1 MKILNI
7 IHAQSIGGVDQVFR
21 YYSQTL
27 IDNNNEL
34 AIVIS
39 DNGNDDYHLPGL
51 KKIYK
56 LKNFTPALDILHL
69 FLITKQFKPDV
80 IICHS
85 MRSMRWMSILK
96 HFIKA
101 KTIAV
106 NHSIS
111 YKKSLCCEYVFSI
124 NDQIKNMVIKDG
136 KDSAKSVFM
145 PNMIKIDPNSKFLE
159 DKKFH
164 ETPVIGMF
172 GRIEPRKGFDVLFK
186 AVKILKDKNID
197 FKLIFGGFVVPG
209 GFNEDN
215 LKRMINELDLNDKIE
230 FVGVVHDRASFFDRI
245 DIFCVPSREE
255 PFGMVIIE
263 SFLHS
268 TPVIASNCDGAK
280 MIIENNQDALL
291 FPIEDSQALAEKI
304 EYLIKDQN
312 LAKTIAR
319 NGFIKVKEKYG
330 IETVGKILQKE
341 LEKILSAK

>member
-1 MKILNI
+1 MRILNI

-27 IDNNNEL
+27 ISNNNEV

-56 LKNFTPALDILHL
+56 LKNLTPALDILHL
-69 FLITKQFKPDV
+69 FGIIKQFKPDV
-80 IICHS
+80 LICHS
-85 MRSMRWMSILK
+85 VRNMRWMSILSRL
-96 HFIKA
+96 IKA

-106 NHSIS
+106 NHGIN

-124 NDQIKNMVIKDG
+124 NDQIKNMVINDG
-136 KDSAKSVFM
+136 KNPEKSVFM
-145 PNMIKIDPNSKFLE
+145 PNMIDIDPNTKFLE

-164 ETPVIGMF
+164 EIPVIGMF
-172 GRIEPRKGFDVLFK
+172 GRIEPRKGFDILFE
-186 AVKILKDKNID
+186 AAKILKDKNID
-197 FKLIFGGFVVPG
+197 FKLMIGGFVVPG
-209 GFNEDN
+209 GFDENDLRKIVNKLN
-215 LKRMINELDLNDKIE
+215 LTDKTE
-230 FVGVVHDRASFFDRI
+230 FVGVVRDKSSFFDKV

-268 TPVIASNCDGAK
+268 TPVISSDCEGAK
-280 MIIENNQDALL
+280 IIIENNQDALI
-291 FPIEDSQALAEKI
+291 FPIEDTQALAEKI
-304 EYLIKDQN
+304 ELLIKDQN
-312 LAKTIAR
+312 LAKNIAKKA
-319 NGFIKVKEKYG
+319 FSKVKEKYS

-341 LEKILSAK
+341 LERISSSK